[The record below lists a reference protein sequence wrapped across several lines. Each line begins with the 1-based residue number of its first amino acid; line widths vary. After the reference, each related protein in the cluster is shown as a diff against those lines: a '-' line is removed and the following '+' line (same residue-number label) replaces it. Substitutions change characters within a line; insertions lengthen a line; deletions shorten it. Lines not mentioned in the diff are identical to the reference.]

1 MENKTKPDG
10 NIQERIKEAEH
21 RGEHDFLIR
30 LEELKGKFADERGWR
45 EDNEYWYED
54 DDHLYAA
61 ETYAYEIL
69 EKEFFLGDKVK
80 IRYISDCNPHNNQV
94 GTIVWLH
101 EYKFYPNGDSTN
113 VETRVQGTILYDDG
127 TTEGVGDFYRK
138 GSGLVSPV
146 EKVKE

>member
-1 MENKTKPDG
+1 MSNFSEADIKKK
-10 NIQERIKEAEH
+10 IKEAQH

-30 LEELKGKFADERGWR
+30 LEELKGEFADERGWR

-61 ETYAYEIL
+61 ECYAYGIL
-69 EKEFFLGDKVK
+69 EKEFFLGDRVK
-80 IRYISDCNPHNNQV
+80 IRYISDCNPHNDKV
-94 GTIVWLH
+94 GTIIWLN
-101 EYKFYPNGDSTN
+101 ECKYYPHGNYTE
-113 VETRVQGTILYDDG
+113 VETHLQGTILYDDG